1 MNDRLLALR
10 LYARVARTG
19 SFSAAGRELALSQ
32 PSVSRIISALEAAVG
47 ATLLTRTT
55 RAVTLTEAGADY
67 LARIEP
73 ILDSLDEADYAARG
87 SGELRGVLR
96 VALSSSFG
104 VREVIP
110 RLPAFLAR
118 HPALR
123 LNLLMND
130 QRQELV
136 LQGVDVAFRFGPLA
150 DSSATARRLG
160 APPRMVV
167 AAPAYLARA
176 GEPRTPDDLAGHALI
191 LGPGNAATWS
201 FERDGRETSVRVEA
215 ILTVSAAEAAT
226 AAAVAGIGVNRAS
239 LWGCRAE
246 LASGALVPILRDWR
260 IAPGELHAVFPA
272 GRVARPAARALAEHL
287 ANALRE

>member
-201 FERDGRETSVRVEA
+201 FERDGRETSVRV
-215 ILTVSAAEAAT
+215 
-226 AAAVAGIGVNRAS
+226 
-239 LWGCRAE
+239 
-246 LASGALVPILRDWR
+246 
-260 IAPGELHAVFPA
+260 
-272 GRVARPAARALAEHL
+272 
-287 ANALRE
+287 